1 MPKPF
6 WIKAQENTIF
16 KDSNYNSKNESF
28 PPSPSLLTQFKVIA
42 IAIIKA
48 KLILQSPLQIKFWV
62 EHIKDQHKNQ
72 TNHVNCKEQKSAR
85 ALHRQ
90 HAEF

>member
-16 KDSNYNSKNESF
+16 KNRNYNGKNESF
-28 PPSPSLLTQFKVIA
+28 PPSPSLLTQFKMIA
-42 IAIIKA
+42 IAIIKT

-62 EHIKDQHKNQ
+62 EHIKNQHKKQ
-72 TNHVNCKEQKSAR
+72 TNHVNCKEQKSMR
-85 ALHRQ
+85 ALPRQ
-90 HAEF
+90 HAEV